1 MYPPGLRMATASG
14 SLSRMSTTDLSRRPE
29 EGSRASLIG
38 LELGLGLVLALLAGM
53 LFAWL
58 GEEVLEG
65 DTQAT
70 DERLRDLVSGIASP
84 RLTDLMVFASV
95 WGAPRRLAILAVVAV
110 VAFLGRGWRR
120 GAVLVVVTLAGAGLL
135 DGALKLLFGR
145 PRPDAFFDH
154 YPSPESLSFPSGHA
168 LFATAF
174 FGGLA
179 VLLWGRLVHPVLR
192 LAVVL
197 AALALILLIGFSR
210 VYLGVHYP
218 TDVVGGFA
226 AGTVWVGAV
235 ALGDRIASHRRG
247 RRAARIG

>member
-1 MYPPGLRMATASG
+1 MPTTGLP
-14 SLSRMSTTDLSRRPE
+14 RRT
-29 EGSRASLIG
+29 EGDSPAPLIG

-65 DTQAT
+65 DTQAA
-70 DERLRDLVSGIASP
+70 DEQLRHLVNGIASP
-84 RLTDLMVFASV
+84 GLTDLMVFASV
-95 WGAPRRLAILAVVAV
+95 WGAPRRLIILAVVAV
-110 VAFLGRGWRR
+110 VAFLARGWRR
-120 GAVLVVVTLAGAGLL
+120 GAALVAITLLGAGLL
-135 DGALKLLFGR
+135 DGGLKLLFGR
-145 PRPDAFFDH
+145 TRPVAFYDI
-154 YPSPESLSFPSGHA
+154 YPSPGSFSFPSGHA

-179 VLLWGRLVHPVLR
+179 VLLWGRLAHPALR
-192 LAVVL
+192 VAVVL

-218 TDVVGGFA
+218 TDVLGGVA

-235 ALGDRIASHRRG
+235 ALGDRLASHRRG
-247 RRAARIG
+247 RRLGPIA